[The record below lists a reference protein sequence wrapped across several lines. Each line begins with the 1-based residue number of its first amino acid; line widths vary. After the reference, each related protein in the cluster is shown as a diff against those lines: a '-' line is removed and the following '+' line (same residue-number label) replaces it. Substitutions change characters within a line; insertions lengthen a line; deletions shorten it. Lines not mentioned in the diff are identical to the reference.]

1 MQVFS
6 LRQTLTRRFAL
17 GLFGL
22 MCLAWGLGLLAIHYA
37 VERVHLI
44 ELERDTQALIERL
57 SWTQDGQ
64 MLLVTEGLRVN
75 YDKLYSGHYF
85 VLHAQ
90 RTTLLR
96 SPSLGDFSLQLKA
109 RTDAV
114 VDVFEL
120 PGPLDSV
127 LLVRFSQHF
136 VDGRWIELAVAENY
150 TDVKAALWRFMVAFS
165 LAMVTMFCVIMLIF
179 WRGLQRG
186 FARVPCAT
194 SQLGLQTLQTNLLGA
209 KIALEWLPLADRL
222 HQALIQLHAYSWRH
236 HASSSAYESVWPLDL
251 HRLLETYQVR
261 APHLRFQFRYDMAPA
276 HWLIGQ
282 EDMQAAL
289 RSLLDNAVAW
299 AKTEVH
305 MVVQHKDDKLCIRIE
320 DDGEGMEPARLEQ
333 IQQRTQAKALGE
345 ANTGLRLLEEI
356 VYAYQGRLS
365 FEGSKRLGGLS
376 VLLCFDRPNFEY

>member
-6 LRQTLTRRFAL
+6 LRQRLTWRFAL
-17 GLFGL
+17 SLFGL
-22 MCLAWGLGLLAIHYA
+22 MLLVWAVGLVAIHYA

-57 SWTQDGQ
+57 AWTQDGQ
-64 MLLVTEGLRVN
+64 MVLTTDGLRVN
-75 YDKLYSGHYF
+75 YDQLYSGHYF
-85 VLHAQ
+85 VIHGQ

-96 SPSLGDFSLQLKA
+96 SASLGDFSLQLKA
-109 RTDAV
+109 RTQAM

-136 VDGRWIELAVAENY
+136 VDGRWVELAVAEDY
-150 TDVKAALWRFMVAFS
+150 TDVKAALWRFFVAFS
-165 LAMVTMFCVIMLIF
+165 LAMWAVFAMIMLMY

-186 FARVPCAT
+186 FASVPCAT
-194 SQLGLQTLQTNLLGA
+194 SQLGLQALQTNLLGG
-209 KIALEWLPLADRL
+209 KIPLEWLPLADRL
-222 HQALIQLHAYSWRH
+222 HQALIQLHAQAWRQ

-251 HRLLETYQVR
+251 HRLLEVYQVR
-261 APHLRFQFRYDMAPA
+261 APHLRFQFRYDMAPS

-305 MVVQHKDDKLCIRIE
+305 MVVQHQGDKLCIRIE
-320 DDGEGMEPARLEQ
+320 DDGDGMEPARLEQ

-345 ANTGLRLLEEI
+345 ENTGLRLLEEI

-376 VLLCFDRPNFEY
+376 VLLCFDRPCFE